1 MTFILIIAVFF
12 ALAGLQALC
21 LKRFGLRGFSYER
34 SFSRPSAYEGDR
46 IELIEVI
53 RNRSPF
59 FLPWVRVETRIP
71 ASFTFNTREEVE
83 IRGGH
88 YHRSVFTLMPY
99 SQVTRRH
106 HVILTRRGHYTLQH
120 ASLTAGDLLGMYTAV
135 QETDTSAE
143 IFVYPKLL
151 ENAQAEL
158 PSSRSQ
164 GDVSVPR
171 WIQPDPFLVNGI
183 RAYRDGDPERDIH
196 WAATARLG
204 SLQVKTHDF
213 TSDPRLMV
221 LINGQKT
228 ENQWGDLMEYE
239 QEQIEYAISLAASMC
254 TEALRHGMEAGFAAS
269 MPLDESNECVCMAP
283 NRCAGWEDALLSAFA
298 ALRIRMLRTFPTF
311 MEQLPRL
318 TATDI
323 VILSCY
329 DSPEIQLGIRQLRLL
344 GNSVTL
350 KILPEVRHA
359 SV

>member
-164 GDVSVPR
+164 GDVSVPH

-221 LINGQKT
+221 LINGQLT
-228 ENQWGDLMEYE
+228 ESQWGSLMDYE
-239 QEQIEYAISLAASMC
+239 QPRIEYAISLAASMC
-254 TEALRHGMEAGFAAS
+254 VYALRRGMEAGFAAS
-269 MPLDESNECVCMAP
+269 MPLDESEECACMLP
-283 NRCAGWEDALLSAFA
+283 NRGTGWEEALLCGFA
-298 ALRIRMLRTFPTF
+298 AIRIRLLRSFPTF
-311 MEQLPRL
+311 LEQMPRL
-318 TATDI
+318 TGADI

-329 DSPEIQLGIRQLRLL
+329 DSPEIRERMQQLYRL

-350 KILPEVRHA
+350 HILKEGPYA
-359 SV
+359 